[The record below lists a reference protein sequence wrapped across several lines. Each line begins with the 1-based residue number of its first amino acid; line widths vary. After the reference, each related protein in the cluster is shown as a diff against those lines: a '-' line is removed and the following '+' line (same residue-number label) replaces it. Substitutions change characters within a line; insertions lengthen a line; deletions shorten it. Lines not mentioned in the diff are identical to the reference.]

1 MATWTLY
8 DYEKIYTQED
18 GTRVFLTIADWAE
31 LTQTGADLTEWQTDY
46 TTIQASEDSLRAAG
60 TMAAASLTAVTIG
73 ENSYA
78 TVPGQKLRMESSTD
92 SAPTWHA
99 LWDKWG
105 ARMEADA
112 NVTWIDSIW
121 KLGNFVDQQ

>member
-18 GTRVFLTIADWAE
+18 GTRVFLTITDWAE

-60 TMAAASLTAVTIG
+60 TMASAPLTAVTIG

-78 TVPGQKLRMESSTD
+78 TVPGLKIRMESSTD

-121 KLGNFVDQQ
+121 KLGNFVD